1 MTSPSPFATAATR
14 WIAIIPVAL
23 LAVVLVGLNVVI
35 DPSSYDVSQLPRL
48 LVLSA
53 FLLVLTPLVL
63 LVPAVASRLDTS
75 VLREPVVVASA
86 VSLLISVASLT
97 FATNM
102 SAGWTDIFRTLA
114 AVSVLGGGCLLLPL
128 DRGWRQ
134 RVVEALVLAAVVAV
148 ALGASETLTRCGP
161 GFPSR
166 RAMEVVTGRMANVNL
181 YAGLLAMLLP
191 WCLGGTALLAG
202 GWRWLSA
209 ATAVG
214 TLALI
219 VLVQSRAA
227 WLAVLVSA
235 PVTGAAAVACHDRLA
250 LSRSLRRSL
259 AAAFL
264 GGAATVLGIASLTG
278 TDTPLGHLLET
289 TLVTRPHQA
298 GGPTDGGRTMIWG
311 VTARMIA
318 DHPLTGVGAGNFTI
332 RLHDYYDGNLDF
344 SNLSS
349 DNWIQP
355 HNDFLWVFAEKGLP
369 GLVAFTAIFVAALL
383 AVRDVLRCGSV
394 REARLALVCLMALV
408 AYLVF
413 SCVDFPLDRVTHQ
426 VHLAVLLA
434 VITLEKHAVRP
445 VSTRP
450 VPLPGW
456 LVVPPTVAALALGV
470 TYATAALDQERQVMI
485 ARRAGHAGDWKTMR
499 TAARAAATPWKSLDP
514 LATPIAFLEG
524 MADMRLGH
532 RDQATACL
540 ERAFTANPNRMY
552 VVNNLAALYAE
563 AGRFDDAI
571 PLFAAA
577 ADRYPDR
584 LEPRH
589 NLAGCLVDAGRFA
602 EAVAVIE
609 TVPEEYRTDPL
620 KEMLAFAREKLA
632 VSPDGR

>member
-114 AVSVLGGGCLLLPL
+114 AVGVLGGGCLLLPL

-219 VLVQSRAA
+219 VLVQSRATLHA
-227 WLAVLVSA
+227 RSVCSVAASTLATRRSSGSGDSRFVIRLVDERATSLRIESDSSHASWLGSAQSGQSAIHVATTVSPPGRA
-235 PVTGAAAVACHDRLA
+235 SPGWHQLTPPSAGPQGRHVARVQAIVRHPAAV
-250 LSRSLRRSL
+250 SSGSS
-259 AAAFL
+259 
-264 GGAATVLGIASLTG
+264 GS
-278 TDTPLGHLLET
+278 P
-289 TLVTRPHQA
+289 TR
-298 GGPTDGGRTMIWG
+298 
-311 VTARMIA
+311 
-318 DHPLTGVGAGNFTI
+318 
-332 RLHDYYDGNLDF
+332 
-344 SNLSS
+344 
-349 DNWIQP
+349 
-355 HNDFLWVFAEKGLP
+355 
-369 GLVAFTAIFVAALL
+369 LVA
-383 AVRDVLRCGSV
+383 
-394 REARLALVCLMALV
+394 
-408 AYLVF
+408 
-413 SCVDFPLDRVTHQ
+413 P
-426 VHLAVLLA
+426 
-434 VITLEKHAVRP
+434 
-445 VSTRP
+445 ST
-450 VPLPGW
+450 
-456 LVVPPTVAALALGV
+456 PTV
-470 TYATAALDQERQVMI
+470 R
-485 ARRAGHAGDWKTMR
+485 
-499 TAARAAATPWKSLDP
+499 
-514 LATPIAFLEG
+514 
-524 MADMRLGH
+524 
-532 RDQATACL
+532 
-540 ERAFTANPNRMY
+540 
-552 VVNNLAALYAE
+552 
-563 AGRFDDAI
+563 
-571 PLFAAA
+571 
-577 ADRYPDR
+577 
-584 LEPRH
+584 
-589 NLAGCLVDAGRFA
+589 
-602 EAVAVIE
+602 
-609 TVPEEYRTDPL
+609 
-620 KEMLAFAREKLA
+620 
-632 VSPDGR
+632 